1 MTRRTGWRFLE
12 IGRRIE
18 RALVTCRFARQFS
31 NPPLLD
37 RALDVLLEL
46 SDSLITYRKRY
57 VMIAS
62 RTPAVDLVVL
72 DPFNPRSVAYQVER
86 IDTHLAGV
94 PPYLGDGMLSPPQK
108 VALALATKLRTAN
121 VTTIDDEAIA
131 AFEADLMQLS
141 ELVASTYFLQS
152 EDLEARREALG

>member
-1 MTRRTGWRFLE
+1 
-12 IGRRIE
+12 
-18 RALVTCRFARQFS
+18 
-31 NPPLLD
+31 
-37 RALDVLLEL
+37 
-46 SDSLITYRKRY
+46 
-57 VMIAS
+57 MIAS